1 MTSKNHQK
9 PPFRAE
15 HMGSL
20 LRPKALTD
28 KRVALDDK
36 KAVEIADDTELNHLE
51 EEGVREI
58 VKTQLDLGFHAIND
72 GEYRRHQFWGNFFPG
87 LEGFE
92 EVDTPSWDIFRMYVP
107 DIAAF
112 SKSWPTEYSILEM
125 ERLTLY
131 DPPQL
136 RATTSPASPLSAQ
149 ARSSTREAPI

>member
-1 MTSKNHQK
+1 MAASTNHQK

-20 LRPKALTD
+20 LRPKALSD

-36 KAVEIADDTELNHLE
+36 TAVEIAQDGELHQLEDDAVTD
-51 EEGVREI
+51 I
-58 VKTQLDLGFHAIND
+58 VKLQLELGFNAVTD

-92 EVDTPSWDIFRMYVP
+92 EVQVPDWSMFRTWVP

-112 SKSWPTEYSILEM
+112 SK
-125 ERLTLY
+125 
-131 DPPQL
+131 
-136 RATTSPASPLSAQ
+136 
-149 ARSSTREAPI
+149 